1 MAQVAIKGHPTRGRE
16 VIALLEKNG
25 GRNLHGLNGMC
36 SSLYYYIE
44 NGVIKTTTVVLNDFC
59 VKTIEL

>member
-1 MAQVAIKGHPTRGRE
+1 MAQVVVKGHPTNGHE
-16 VIALLEKNG
+16 VIALLEKMG

-44 NGVIKTTTVVLNDFC
+44 NGVIKTTTMGLNEFC
-59 VKTIEL
+59 VKLIEL

>member
-1 MAQVAIKGHPTRGRE
+1 MAQVAIKGHPTKGHE
-16 VIALLEKNG
+16 VIELLEKMG

-44 NGVIKTTTVVLNDFC
+44 NGVIKTTTVVLNEFC
-59 VKTIEL
+59 VKIIEL